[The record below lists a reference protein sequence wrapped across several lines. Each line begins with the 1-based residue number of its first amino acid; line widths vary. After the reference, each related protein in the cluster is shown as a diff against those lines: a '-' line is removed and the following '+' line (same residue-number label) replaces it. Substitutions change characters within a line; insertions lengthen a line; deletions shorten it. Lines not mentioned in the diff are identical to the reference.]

1 MAVTILYCTVA
12 SLPEV
17 STLLT
22 LPLCGR
28 GSSTHC
34 VCLCVRVSVTG
45 LAGAISCLK
54 AKVRYQQKTLD
65 AGNKMNVGTELKI
78 FSSTVISLP

>member
-1 MAVTILYCTVA
+1 MVVTILYCTVA

-22 LPLCGR
+22 LPLCGQ

-34 VCLCVRVSVTG
+34 VCLWARVSVTG
-45 LAGAISCLK
+45 LAGATSCLK
-54 AKVRYQQKTLD
+54 AKVRY
-65 AGNKMNVGTELKI
+65 
-78 FSSTVISLP
+78 